1 MGVTFIPFGILYKGV
16 NNNKAAK
23 APSKQVTFYVHMIMF
38 VDLIDLYKF
47 HNFKIQ
53 VLSHD

>member
-23 APSKQVTFYVHMIMF
+23 APGKLVTFYVHMIMF
-38 VDLIDLYKF
+38 VDLIGYINFTISRFKF
-47 HNFKIQ
+47 
-53 VLSHD
+53 

>member
-23 APSKQVTFYVHMIMF
+23 APGKLVTFYVHMIMF
-38 VDLIDLYKF
+38 VDLIDLYEF
-47 HNFKIQ
+47 HKIQ
-53 VLSHD
+53 ALSRD